1 MATLLYHIQ
10 LWLWIHKSIVE
21 VVDRIE
27 KRVAQQTEQKIQ
39 AVCQL
44 LETF

>member
-10 LWLWIHKSIVE
+10 LWLWIHKSIAE